1 MIVRVILLVLAFL
14 LLGAHFLRS
23 GNMALVIGSVLVPLL
38 LFIKKRWI
46 LSLVRWLAYFGAL
59 SWAYTTFV
67 LVHHRIQMG
76 GPWLR
81 MLLILSAVTLITFL
95 AGYLL
100 KSEVVRKHYN

>member
-1 MIVRVILLVLAFL
+1 MISRVILLVLAFL
-14 LLGAHFLRS
+14 LLGAHFLRG
-23 GNMALVIGSVLVPLL
+23 GNMVLVVGSVLVPLL

-46 LSLVRWLAYFGAL
+46 LVLVQWLAYFGAL

-67 LVHHRIQMG
+67 LVHRRIQMG

-81 MLLILSAVTLITFL
+81 MLLILSAVTVITFL

-100 KSEVVRKHYN
+100 KSDVVRKRYD